1 MEVFAVDLLWLA
13 PVGAVLALAFA
24 VILAMRVLKQ
34 PEGNDEMKRISGAI
48 SRGANAYL
56 TKQYKG
62 VSLFFFIVFALLL
75 ILYFWDL
82 LPSIFIPFAFL
93 TGGIFSGLAGFVGM
107 KIATKS
113 NARTANAA
121 MKSINTGLRVAFSAG
136 GVMGFV
142 VVGLGLLYVS
152 GWYYFLRYWFEANPV
167 SGMDLNTTISSVMIT
182 FGMGASAF
190 ALFARVGGG
199 IFTKAA
205 DVGADLVGKVEV
217 GIPEDDPRNPAVI
230 ADNVG
235 DNVGDVAGHGRP
247 TCSNPMS
254 ARSSRA
260 ARWPSARGWAQP
272 VWRFPSCSPPS
283 ASLRRLSAASLYVR
297 RKTPRRRAC
306 SWPCA
311 AAPGFPACSWRS
323 LPIS

>member
-34 PEGNDEMKRISGAI
+34 PEGNAEMKRISGAI

-62 VSLFFFIVFALLL
+62 VALFFFIVFALLL

-93 TGGIFSGLAGFVGM
+93 IFSGRAGFVGM

-121 MKSINTGLRVAFSAG
+121 MKSINSGLRVAFSAG

-142 VVGLGLLYVS
+142 VVGLGLL
-152 GWYYFLRYWFEANPV
+152 
-167 SGMDLNTTISSVMIT
+167 
-182 FGMGASAF
+182 
-190 ALFARVGGG
+190 
-199 IFTKAA
+199 
-205 DVGADLVGKVEV
+205 
-217 GIPEDDPRNPAVI
+217 
-230 ADNVG
+230 
-235 DNVGDVAGHGRP
+235 
-247 TCSNPMS
+247 
-254 ARSSRA
+254 
-260 ARWPSARGWAQP
+260 
-272 VWRFPSCSPPS
+272 
-283 ASLRRLSAASLYVR
+283 
-297 RKTPRRRAC
+297 
-306 SWPCA
+306 
-311 AAPGFPACSWRS
+311 
-323 LPIS
+323 

>member
-34 PEGNDEMKRISGAI
+34 PEGNAEMKRISGAI

-62 VSLFFFIVFALLL
+62 VALFFFHCVRPAAHPVLLGSA
-75 ILYFWDL
+75 
-82 LPSIFIPFAFL
+82 PSIFIPFAFL

-121 MKSINTGLRVAFSAG
+121 MKSINSGLRVAFSAG

-217 GIPEDDPRNPAVI
+217 GHPRGRPAQPRRYR
-230 ADNVG
+230 G
-235 DNVGDVAGHGRP
+235 QRRRQCRRRRGHGR
-247 TCSNPMS
+247 
-254 ARSSRA
+254 R
-260 ARWPSARGWAQP
+260 P
-272 VWRFPSCSPPS
+272 V
-283 ASLRRLSAASLYVR
+283 
-297 RKTPRRRAC
+297 
-306 SWPCA
+306 
-311 AAPGFPACSWRS
+311 
-323 LPIS
+323 

>member
-1 MEVFAVDLLWLA
+1 MEVFAVDLLGRA

-34 PEGNDEMKRISGAI
+34 PEGNAEMKRISGAI

-62 VSLFFFIVFALLL
+62 VALFFFIVFALLL

-121 MKSINTGLRVAFSAG
+121 MKSINSGLRVAFSAG

-235 DNVGDVAGHGRP
+235 DNVGDRL
-247 TCSNPMS
+247 NPMS

-260 ARWPSARGWAQP
+260 ARWPSAPDWAQP
-272 VWRFPSCSPPS
+272 AWRCPSCSPPS
-283 ASLRRLSAASLYVR
+283 ASLLRLSAASLYAP

-311 AAPGFPACSWRS
+311 AAPGFPACSWPS